1 MPEQYHLAPIYPVAK
16 YCTSLPFASV
26 SRPLKHANTSM
37 MNCDI
42 PFESI
47 ILSQGTNQNS
57 ILGKQ
62 RGQVKFPYNISN
74 KL

>member
-1 MPEQYHLAPIYPVAK
+1 M
-16 YCTSLPFASV
+16 

-47 ILSQGTNQNS
+47 ILSQGTNKNS

-62 RGQVKFPYNISN
+62 RGQVKFQYSLTLVISCD
-74 KL
+74 KPLIE

>member
-1 MPEQYHLAPIYPVAK
+1 MN
-16 YCTSLPFASV
+16 
-26 SRPLKHANTSM
+26 RPLKHANTSM

-57 ILGKQ
+57 VLGNK

-74 KL
+74 TL

>member
-1 MPEQYHLAPIYPVAK
+1 
-16 YCTSLPFASV
+16 
-26 SRPLKHANTSM
+26 M

-62 RGQVKFPYNISN
+62 RGQVKFPFNISK